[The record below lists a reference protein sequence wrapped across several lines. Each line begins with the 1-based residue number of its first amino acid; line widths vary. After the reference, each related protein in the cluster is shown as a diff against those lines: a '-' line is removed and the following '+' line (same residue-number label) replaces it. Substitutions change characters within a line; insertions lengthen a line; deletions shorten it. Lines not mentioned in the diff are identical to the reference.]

1 MLTSFSPFVPIV
13 VESYPG
19 PDWGKLKE
27 NMNVKTPA
35 VIDVK
40 RLNRAVL
47 ARQLLIDRAD
57 ASTPAVL
64 EKMAGLQAQYAP
76 SSYIGLWSRRLGM
89 RRPDLDAALE
99 DRSVI
104 QGTLMRVTIHLASR
118 EDYWPFA
125 AGLRR
130 SRRRM
135 WLRLMQ
141 GLRTEEEMRGLAER
155 TRTALSAGP
164 MKRAD
169 LVTEL
174 GVDSATWVGVG
185 LWVDLVRVPPS
196 GTWAR
201 RRADLYALAESWA
214 GPDTVDEQQGVD
226 HLIRRYLQGFGPA
239 AIGDLAGWSGLP
251 VSTLA
256 PRLEEMETVLF
267 RDESGKELY
276 DLPGG
281 LLPDPETPA
290 PVRFL
295 PTWDACLLVHCRRA
309 GILPEKYRPLVFHTK
324 NPQSVN
330 TFLVDGSVAGTWR
343 NDKGRVAV
351 EPFEP
356 LDPAVR
362 REVEVEAERLEAFV
376 R

>member
-1 MLTSFSPFVPIV
+1 
-13 VESYPG
+13 
-19 PDWGKLKE
+19 
-27 NMNVKTPA
+27 MNKNPPEL
-35 VIDVK
+35 IDSK

-47 ARQLLIDRAD
+47 ARQLLIDRSD

-76 SSYIGLWSRRLGM
+76 SSYVGLWSRRLGM
-89 RRPDLDAALE
+89 QRSDLDAALE

-118 EDYWPFA
+118 DDYWLFA

-130 SRRRM
+130 ARRQM
-135 WLRLMQ
+135 WLRLMKGQ
-141 GLRTEEEMRGLAER
+141 RTEDEMRKLADR
-155 TRTALSAGP
+155 TRAVLSSGP
-164 MKRAD
+164 MKRTD
-169 LVTEL
+169 LVKEL
-174 GVDSATWVGVG
+174 GLDSATWVGVG

-201 RRADLYALAESWA
+201 RRADLYGLAESWV
-214 GPDTVDEQQGVD
+214 GPDTADEQQGVD
-226 HLIRRYLQGFGPA
+226 HLIRRYLGGFGPA
-239 AIGDLAGWSGLP
+239 AVGDLAGWSGLP
-251 VSTLA
+251 VSMLT
-256 PRLEEMETVLF
+256 PRLEEMDTVRL
-267 RDESGKELY
+267 RGESGKELY
-276 DLPGG
+276 DLPGRP
-281 LLPDPETPA
+281 LPDHGTPV

-330 TFLVDGSVAGTWR
+330 TFLVDGSVAGAWR
-343 NDKGRVAV
+343 NDRGRVVV

-362 REVEVEAERLEAFV
+362 REVDEEAERLEAFV

>member
-1 MLTSFSPFVPIV
+1 MNSP
-13 VESYPG
+13 G
-19 PDWGKLKE
+19 
-27 NMNVKTPA
+27 
-35 VIDVK
+35 VIDDK
-40 RLNRAVL
+40 QMNRAVL
-47 ARQLLIDRAD
+47 ARQLLVDRAG

-76 SSYIGLWSRRLGM
+76 SSYIGLWTRRLGM
-89 RRPDLDAALE
+89 NRGDLDAALE
-99 DRSVI
+99 DRSVV
-104 QGTLMRVTIHLASR
+104 QGTLMRVTIHLTSR
-118 EDYWPFA
+118 DDYWPFA

-130 SRRRM
+130 ARRRM
-135 WLRLMQ
+135 WLRLVN
-141 GLRTEEEMRGLAER
+141 GRRTESEMTELAER
-155 TRTALSAGP
+155 TRTVLSSGP
-164 MKRAD
+164 MKRSD
-169 LVTEL
+169 LLKHL
-174 GVDSATWVGVG
+174 GLDSPTWVGVG

-201 RRADLYALAESWA
+201 RRADLYGLAESWV
-214 GPDTVDEQQGVD
+214 GPDTADPEQGID
-226 HLIRRYLQGFGPA
+226 HLIRRYLAGFGPA
-239 AIGDLAGWSGLP
+239 AMGDLAGWSGLP
-251 VSTLA
+251 ASMLA
-256 PRLEEMETVLF
+256 PRLEALDTVLLKDRSG
-267 RDESGKELY
+267 RDLY
-276 DLPGG
+276 DLPDG
-281 LLPDPETPA
+281 LLPDPETPV

-343 NDKGRVAV
+343 NEQGRVVV

-362 REVEVEAERLEAFV
+362 REVDEEAERLEAFV